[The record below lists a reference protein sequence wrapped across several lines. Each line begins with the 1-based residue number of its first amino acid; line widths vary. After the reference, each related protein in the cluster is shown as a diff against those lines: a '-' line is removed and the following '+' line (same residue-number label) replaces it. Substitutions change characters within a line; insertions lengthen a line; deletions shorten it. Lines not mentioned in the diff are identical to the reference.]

1 MDDYKETVFSSD
13 SSVFFICTYELIAIV
28 ITLTGPAQGRNM
40 STQRGKVERW
50 ASSPMSRQG
59 STGKE

>member
-1 MDDYKETVFSSD
+1 MDDYKEAVFSSD

-50 ASSPMSRQG
+50 A
-59 STGKE
+59 